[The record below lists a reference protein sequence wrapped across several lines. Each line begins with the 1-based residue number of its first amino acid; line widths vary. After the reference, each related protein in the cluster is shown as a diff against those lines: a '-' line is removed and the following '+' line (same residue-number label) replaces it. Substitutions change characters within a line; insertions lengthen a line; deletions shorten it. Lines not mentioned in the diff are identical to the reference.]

1 MPTSWPRAWWGMGR
15 CALPRMGRDAV
26 PSVTSPSTFV
36 FLVVG
41 DPNSKPRETS
51 VLDISNITY
60 FLHGFDPNRRR
71 GVSLSHGSASR
82 QHGDNQDVGCVA
94 WPLSNAQEGES
105 LVLVSESDIAVD
117 NRFREFG
124 RIYLTGL
131 QALARL
137 RVDSRRA
144 DLRANFNTAGF
155 ISGYQ
160 GSPLAGY
167 DLELGRQSEPL
178 EAHDIVLR
186 PANEE
191 LAATSVQGT
200 QLASASSWSRI
211 MGVNER
217 GGYRG
222 HATRARAGIHS
233 AIPEKT

>member
-1 MPTSWPRAWWGMGR
+1 
-15 CALPRMGRDAV
+15 
-26 PSVTSPSTFV
+26 
-36 FLVVG
+36 
-41 DPNSKPRETS
+41 
-51 VLDISNITY
+51 
-60 FLHGFDPNRRR
+60 
-71 GVSLSHGSASR
+71 
-82 QHGDNQDVGCVA
+82 VA
-94 WPLSNAQEGES
+94 RPLSNAQEGES

-117 NRFREFG
+117 NRFRESG

-137 RVDSRRA
+137 LVDSRRA

-155 ISGYQ
+155 ISGYE

-211 MGVNER
+211 VGVNER

-222 HATRARAGIHS
+222 HATRARAGSHS